1 VRATADDS
9 ITTEDLVEESELGDI
24 RTRCLRRWLA
34 IVAAENER
42 LADDLSRWADL
53 DDSPQGELPSRLA
66 HRVEPYT
73 RLLLA
78 MLGDA
83 A

>member
-1 VRATADDS
+1 MRY
-9 ITTEDLVEESELGDI
+9 
-24 RTRCLRRWLA
+24 LRRMRLA
-34 IVAAENER
+34 IVAADNER

-53 DDSPQGELPSRLA
+53 DDSPQVDLPSRLA
-66 HRVEPYT
+66 HRFEPYT